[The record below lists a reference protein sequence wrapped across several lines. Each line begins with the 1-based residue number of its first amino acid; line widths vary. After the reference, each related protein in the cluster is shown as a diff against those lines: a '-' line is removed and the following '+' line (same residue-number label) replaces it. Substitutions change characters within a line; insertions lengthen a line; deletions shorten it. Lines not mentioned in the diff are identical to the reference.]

1 MSSKLCFH
9 ILFSSYFINHYTKA
23 TTWED
28 PRVRYQQIGKPVSSS
43 AASTSSKE
51 NTRHG
56 GTTSYEQSTSGGG
69 ASGSDGTPFQVCIY
83 IVVYHPRNIVWFLK
97 QKDKL
102 GIWISYQLGLVLTNP
117 A

>member
-1 MSSKLCFH
+1 MNMIIQQMNATLLTIAKLYYF
-9 ILFSSYFINHYTKA
+9 SYFINHYTKA

-56 GTTSYEQSTSGGG
+56 GASQEASASEGNTT
-69 ASGSDGTPFQVCIY
+69 QVRY
-83 IVVYHPRNIVWFLK
+83 LTLTIVFS
-97 QKDKL
+97 Q
-102 GIWISYQLGLVLTNP
+102 
-117 A
+117 